1 MEEDLLA
8 QLEDLAQKTD
18 VLTHWADEMYEFVKA
33 VPISKSY
40 RRGTLAPCRNDLQ
53 PLEPLPD
60 PSKFERRKDEADRQA
75 NKRKNADIQA
85 EYNAMACVALYM
97 LLMSF
102 SQRGIDRL
110 ADFQEHMKMKHPD
123 GKFVV
128 SEGFDDGQFI
138 RAGSHA
144 HPHLPDSLGVGS
156 ISHFSY

>member
-1 MEEDLLA
+1 MSHHSE
-8 QLEDLAQKTD
+8 T
-18 VLTHWADEMYEFVKA
+18 
-33 VPISKSY
+33 PI
-40 RRGTLAPCRNDLQ
+40 PCRGDPR

-60 PSKFERRKDEADRQA
+60 PNKFERRKDEADRQA

-102 SQRGIDRL
+102 SQKGIDKL

-128 SEGFDDGQFI
+128 SEGFDDGEFF
-138 RAGSHA
+138 RAGSRV
-144 HPHLPDSLGVGS
+144 HPNLPDSLGVGPIHIFILIDS
-156 ISHFSY
+156 LVLSVEMVQGAFHTVQ